1 MIWRACS
8 SFTGRFC
15 QAAECQTPLLV
26 LMGDDQYHPQSTS
39 RELAALA
46 PHATLIERWKD
57 DEVLDAT
64 DITIKSFLAEH
75 TPV

>member
-1 MIWRACS
+1 
-8 SFTGRFC
+8 
-15 QAAECQTPLLV
+15 
-26 LMGDDQYHPQSTS
+26 MGDDQYHPQSTS